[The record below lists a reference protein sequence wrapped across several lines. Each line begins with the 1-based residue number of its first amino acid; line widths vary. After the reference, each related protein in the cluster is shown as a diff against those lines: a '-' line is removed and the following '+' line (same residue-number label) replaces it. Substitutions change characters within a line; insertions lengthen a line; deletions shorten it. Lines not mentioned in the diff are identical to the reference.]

1 MREISIHG
9 KRSIGIFDQFKTWDE
24 SKGKHIYIPVKFKL
38 VLSFLF
44 ACVWFGV
51 SVWLAY
57 PWLRDLEAKVGLPLA
72 WFIIC
77 GIAFVPGLANAF
89 IVSGLFLDNRPQ
101 FKKDKPLPPISVIVC
116 AYNEEN
122 TIKETIY
129 SIISQ
134 EYPSP
139 VEVIVVNDGSTDRTE
154 EVTLRAIAENRAK
167 NFGMRLVTLAQ
178 NGGKANALNEGLEE
192 ASHEYIVTV
201 DADSYLHKD
210 ALFNLVNHMIH
221 SSGETVAV
229 AGAVLVKNSRNNWI
243 TKLQEWDYF
252 HGIAVVK
259 RIQSLYQ
266 GTLVAQGAFSCLKR
280 SAINECGPW
289 RDTMGEDIVLTWGFH
304 SRGYKVK
311 YAENAI
317 IFTDVPETY
326 KKFYRQR
333 RRWARGLIEAFKQ
346 HPLVLVKPR
355 MNLPFIWYN
364 LLFPYL
370 DFVYMFFF
378 IPGIFLA
385 VFFHNYIIVGL
396 MTLLLLPLALLINA
410 LMFYK
415 QSRVFKLMGL
425 KVRKNLIGF
434 LFYMLIY
441 QLIMTPACLAG
452 YGAEFVNRK
461 KAWGTK

>member
-1 MREISIHG
+1 MKEISIDE
-9 KRSIGIFDQFKTWDE
+9 KQTIRIFDQFKKWDE
-24 SKGKHIYIPVKFKL
+24 SKGKYIYVPVKFKL
-38 VLSFLF
+38 ILSFLF

-51 SVWLAY
+51 SVWLGS
-57 PWLRDLEAKVGLPLA
+57 PWLRDLENKVGHPLA

-101 FKKDKPLPPISVIVC
+101 FKRDKPLPPISMIVC

-122 TIKETIY
+122 TIRQTIY
-129 SIISQ
+129 SIVSQ
-134 EYPSP
+134 EYPAP
-139 VEVIVVNDGSTDRTE
+139 VEVLIVNDGSTDRTE
-154 EVTLRAIAENRAK
+154 EVTLQAIAENSSK
-167 NFGMRLVTLAQ
+167 NFEIKLLTLVQ
-178 NGGKANALNEGLEE
+178 NGGKAKALNEGFKEV
-192 ASHEYIVTV
+192 SHEYIVTV

-210 ALFNLVNHMIH
+210 ALINLVNYMVH
-221 SSGETVAV
+221 SSRDTVAV

-266 GTLVAQGAFSCLKR
+266 GTLVAQGSFSCLKK

-289 RDTMGEDIVLTWGFH
+289 SDTMGEDIVLTWGFH
-304 SRGYKVK
+304 DRGYKVR

-326 KKFYRQR
+326 KQFYRQR
-333 RRWARGLIEAFKQ
+333 RRWARGLVEAFKQ

-378 IPGIFLA
+378 VPGIFLA
-385 VFFHNYIIVGL
+385 VFFQNYTIVGL
-396 MTLLLLPLALLINA
+396 MTLLLLPLGLLING

-415 QSRVFKLMGL
+415 QKKVLKRMGL
-425 KVRKNLIGF
+425 KVRKNVIGF
-434 LFYMLIY
+434 LLYMLIY

-452 YGAEFVNRK
+452 YGAEVVNRK
-461 KAWGTK
+461 KVWGTK